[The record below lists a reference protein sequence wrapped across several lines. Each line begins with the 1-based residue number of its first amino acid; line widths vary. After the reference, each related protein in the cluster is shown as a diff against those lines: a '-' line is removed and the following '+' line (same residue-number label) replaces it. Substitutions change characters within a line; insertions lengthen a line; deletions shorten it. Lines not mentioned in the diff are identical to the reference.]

1 MEDRILKRAGPENS
15 DPERNGLSFEEHRRR
30 EGYPGCREKCIPYLG
45 EREDAGDQCFRS
57 DSATGKIQ

>member
-45 EREDAGDQCFRS
+45 EREDAGD
-57 DSATGKIQ
+57 